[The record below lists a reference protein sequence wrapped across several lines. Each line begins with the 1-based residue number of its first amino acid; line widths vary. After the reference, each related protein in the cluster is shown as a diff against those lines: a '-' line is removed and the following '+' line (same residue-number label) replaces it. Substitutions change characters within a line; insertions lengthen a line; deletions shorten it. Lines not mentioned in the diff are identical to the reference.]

1 MNKEKITASS
11 VSKFIRE
18 NPPRSRIWDSELGG
32 FYLLTLADG
41 RGAWRV
47 KYRGV
52 DDKAREITIGQYPSM
67 TPEQAR
73 KEAKSSINLA
83 DTGNDPLQAKE
94 EKKQAALKLKEQTL
108 RVYLSG
114 AYSAYQNTRKSGQ
127 QTINILANHFK
138 DWLDKPMFEL
148 KPADVLS
155 WQAQKTTE
163 GLHFATMKR
172 NYGALQ
178 GLLNHAVKYQAI
190 AKNPLKGTS
199 LQKPAMTDEEL
210 DQSGSE
216 RRYLTRDEVNGLF
229 DGLDLYQ
236 GKIRQQR
243 QNSRAHVKAHL
254 PDLDNVMFVD
264 HVKPFILLAYYTG
277 FRSGDIFGLRWEHV
291 NFDFGFIRKT
301 IEKTAHHI
309 PEPRTFDLSDAALNV
324 LNAWWLQH
332 NKPKSGFVF
341 PSKSSESGRMTKNA
355 MQKPWANIKKLSGLS
370 LNLNFYSLRHNFAS
384 QLVMAGADLL
394 TVSKLMAHTD
404 INTTIKHYGH
414 LQPNMA
420 RKWVNEFANMVNN
433 TQSLKTANNN
443 SRLSKVS

>member
-11 VSKFIRE
+11 VNKFIRE

-52 DDKAREITIGQYPSM
+52 DGKAREATIGQYPAM

-73 KEAKSSINLA
+73 KEAKTTINQA
-83 DTGNDPLQAKE
+83 DTGIDPLQVRE
-94 EKKQAALKLKEQTL
+94 VKKQEALKLKEQTM
-108 RVYLSG
+108 RAYLAG
-114 AYSAYQNTRKSGQ
+114 AYNVYQASRKSGQ
-127 QTINILANHFK
+127 QTLSILHNHFA
-138 DWLDKPMFEL
+138 DWLDKPMTEL
-148 KPADVLS
+148 KPSDVLT
-155 WQAQKTTE
+155 WQGKKMAE
-163 GLHFATMKR
+163 GLHFATMIR
-172 NYGALQ
+172 TYGALH
-178 GLLNHAVKYQAI
+178 GLLNHAVKYQVI
-190 AKNPLKGTS
+190 AHNPLKGTS
-199 LQKPAMTDEEL
+199 LQKPAMTDDEL
-210 DQSGSE
+210 GQSGSE
-216 RRYLTRDEVNGLF
+216 RRYLTIDEVKCLF
-229 DGLDLYQ
+229 NGLDLYQ
-236 GKIRQQR
+236 EKTRQQR
-243 QNSRAHVKAHL
+243 RNSRAHGKAHL
-254 PDLDNVMFVD
+254 PNLDTVSFVD

-324 LNAWWLQH
+324 LNLWWLQH

-341 PSKSSESGRMTKNA
+341 PSKSSDSGRMTKNA
-355 MQKPWANIKKLSGLS
+355 MQKPWANIKKISGLS
-370 LNLNFYSLRHNFAS
+370 QDLDLYSLRHNFAS

-404 INTTIKHYGH
+404 INTTIKNYGH
-414 LQPNMA
+414 LQPHMA
-420 RKWVNEFANMVNN
+420 RKWVNEFANMANH
-433 TQSLKTANNN
+433 TPSLKTANN
-443 SRLSKVS
+443 SHLSQVG